1 MMYSMA
7 LFLTAVALCLT
18 LTGSADALILSA
30 QGKTDYV
37 IVTPKDAIP
46 SEKRAAAELASFLQ
60 QIGGAQFAI
69 QDDTTALPPKAVL
82 LGNTSHLSKLGVT
95 PDWTKL
101 GKEGFLLQ
109 TKGEHLII
117 AGGRPRGTMYGVYA
131 FLEEKLGCRWYT
143 SKISNIPKR
152 DTIALPDLNETQI
165 PALEYREPFN
175 TDGFDP
181 DWASRN
187 RCNSTA
193 ARLTEEHGGKIV
205 YDPFVHSFY
214 QGMMIPPS
222 VYFKDHPEYFSEIDG
237 KRTADNAQLCLT
249 NPDVVKLM
257 VQKVKEVIQKN
268 PSVAIV
274 SVSQNDWHGNC
285 QCANCKAIDDAEG
298 SPAGSLLT
306 FVNQIAEQVEK
317 EYPDVAIDTL
327 AYQYTRKPPKTIC
340 PRPNVIVRLCSI
352 ECDFGQP
359 LETGKRNQGF
369 ADDIRGWHKLCN
381 RLYIWDYITSFSHY
395 MVPFPNL
402 HNLGANVRFFY
413 ENGVKGIFEE
423 GNYGP
428 GGCGENNELRNY
440 MLAKMLWNPNVDG
453 DAVRREFLNGVYGP
467 AAKPIEEYQRMLEK
481 SVADK
486 DVNVPCWFT
495 PDAAIFTDD
504 LIAQSQALFDRAEA
518 AVKGDKELV
527 LRVRQAR
534 MPIDYVALC
543 KSMGKS
549 QGTWKLTET
558 RFAPDVSK
566 TVSDA
571 SNRFF
576 ETAKAVG
583 LKCLSEGGHGMN
595 PPQVDEFYGKVGLG
609 LTGADVVWVKGDR
622 LSAAVAPDMGCR
634 LLAVRDTTP
643 KLDRLNFSPN
653 TAQSTGVAAWSETF
667 YRNLGANSRFAAD
680 GQTGSY
686 TADLPNSFKVTRS
699 IAPAP
704 DGIVVSSKV
713 TNAKQDQPLQAT
725 ARLLVA
731 LAGEVRLTG
740 AFGEK
745 TVPTLIPESLGN
757 VAATAA
763 EIAGKPVM
771 LKAAAGGAV
780 TIAVSGPLAAI
791 STGPGPDGLVSVAV
805 SFEVP
810 TLKLNDSTEWKI
822 TVTCVNESGGVKKSA
837 PGVIE
842 AQDSSL
848 SCYREGKLSG
858 RRFEPT
864 SSDGQVSYIIGSTNE
879 WALQWLYPISLFE
892 PNRKYDVLAVVRVLG
907 KGDRVDGVGITYG
920 VYNTV
925 NKVGRGGGQL
935 ADAANKPGQWQT
947 VRIATLVPEGG
958 DYIWFAPAKNEAV
971 KEIQLD
977 RILMAPVSGD

>member
-1 MMYSMA
+1 MQR
-7 LFLTAVALCLT
+7 LT
-18 LTGSADALILSA
+18 LLVAALSFASTVSAKPLILSSKGA
-30 QGKTDYV
+30 TDYV

-69 QDDTTALPPKAVL
+69 QDDTTALPPKAIL
-82 LGNTSHLSKLGVT
+82 LGNNAHLAKLGVT
-95 PDWTKL
+95 PDWKKL
-101 GKEGFLLQ
+101 GKEGFLIQ
-109 TKGEHLII
+109 TKGNCLII

-143 SKISNIPKR
+143 SKVSRIPKP
-152 DTIALPDLNETQI
+152 DTITIPNLNETQV
-165 PALEYREPFN
+165 PAMEYREPFN
-175 TDGFDP
+175 TDGFDA

-187 RCNSTA
+187 RCNSA
-193 ARLTEEHGGKIV
+193 SASLTEEHGGKVI

-214 QGMMIPPS
+214 QPMMIPPS
-222 VYFKDHPEYFSEIDG
+222 VYFKDHPEYFSEIGG

-249 NPDVVKLM
+249 NPDVVNLV
-257 VQKVKEVIQKN
+257 VQKVKEVIQRN
-268 PSVAIV
+268 PDVAIV

-298 SPAGSLLT
+298 SPAGSLIT
-306 FVNQIAEQVEK
+306 FVNQVAEGVEK

-327 AYQYTRKPPKTIC
+327 AYQYTRKPPKTIR

-359 LETGKRNQGF
+359 LETGKRNQSF

-402 HNLGANVRFFY
+402 KHLGANVRFFY

-440 MLAKMLWNPNVDG
+440 MLAKQLWNPNVDG
-453 DAVRREFLNGVYGP
+453 DAVRRDFLNGVYGP

-481 SVADK
+481 SVAEK

-495 PDAAIFTDD
+495 PDAPIFTDD
-504 LIAQSQALFDRAEA
+504 LIAQSQALFEKAEA
-518 AVKGDKELV
+518 AVKGDKELL

-534 MPIDYVALC
+534 MPIDYVVLC

-558 RFAPDVSK
+558 RFAPEVPKS
-566 TVSDA
+566 VSDA

-583 LKCLSEGGHGMN
+583 LKCLSEGGHGVN

-609 LTGADVVWVKGDR
+609 LTGADVVWVKGDH
-622 LSAAVAPDMGCR
+622 LFAAVAPDMGCR
-634 LLAVRDTTP
+634 LLAVRDSTS
-643 KLDRLNFSPN
+643 KLDRLVFSPN
-653 TAQSTGVAAWSETF
+653 TAQSTGVAAYSETF
-667 YRNLGANSRFAAD
+667 YKNLGTNERFARD
-680 GQTGSY
+680 TQTGSY
-686 TADLPNSFKVTRS
+686 TADLPNGFKITRS
-699 IAPAP
+699 IAPAA
-704 DGIVVSSKV
+704 DGIALSSKV
-713 TNAKQDQPLQAT
+713 TNTKQDQPLQAT

-731 LAGEVRLTG
+731 LAGEVKVIG

-745 TVPTLIPESLGN
+745 TVPPLIPESLGT
-757 VAATAA
+757 VTATAA
-763 EIAGKPVM
+763 EIAGQPVT
-771 LKAAAGGAV
+771 LKVAEGGAV
-780 TIAVSGPLAAI
+780 TLAASGPLAAL
-791 STGPGPDGLVSVAV
+791 SVGPGPDGLVSVAAT
-805 SFEVP
+805 FEVP
-810 TLKLNDSTEWKI
+810 TLKSNDFTEWKI
-822 TVTCVNESGGVKKSA
+822 TVTCANESGGVKRSA

-848 SCYREGKLSG
+848 GCYREGELSG
-858 RRFEPT
+858 RRFDPT
-864 SSDGQVSYIIGSTNE
+864 ASDGQVSYIIGFTNE

-892 PNRKYDVLAVVRVLG
+892 PNRKYDILAVVRVLG
-907 KGDRVDGVGITYG
+907 NRDKVDGVGMTYG
-920 VYNTV
+920 IYNQES
-925 NKVGRGGGQL
+925 KLGRGGGQL

-947 VRIATLVPEGG
+947 IRIATLVPEAG
-958 DYIWFAPAKNEAV
+958 DYLWFAPAKNEAV
-971 KEIQLD
+971 KEMQVD
-977 RILMAPVSGD
+977 RILIVPVKE

>member
-1 MMYSMA
+1 MQR
-7 LFLTAVALCLT
+7 LT
-18 LTGSADALILSA
+18 LLLAALSFASAATAKPLVLSSKGA
-30 QGKTDYV
+30 TDYV
-37 IVTPKDAIP
+37 IVTPKDAIL

-69 QDDTTALPPKAVL
+69 QDDTTALPAKAVL
-82 LGNTSHLSKLGVT
+82 LGNNAHLAKLGVT
-95 PDWTKL
+95 PDWKKL

-131 FLEEKLGCRWYT
+131 FLEGKLGCRWYT
-143 SKISNIPKR
+143 SKISSIPKR
-152 DTIALPDLNETQI
+152 DTITIPDLNETQV
-165 PALEYREPFN
+165 PAMEYREPFN
-175 TDGFDP
+175 TDGFDA

-187 RCNSTA
+187 RCNSA
-193 ARLTEEHGGKIV
+193 SAQLTVEHGGKII

-214 QGMMIPPS
+214 QPMMVPPS

-274 SVSQNDWHGNC
+274 SVSQNDWRGNC

-298 SPAGSLLT
+298 SPAGSLIT
-306 FVNQIAEQVEK
+306 FVNQVAEGVEK

-327 AYQYTRKPPKTIC
+327 AYQYTRKPPKTIR

-359 LETGKRNQGF
+359 LETGKRNQSF

-402 HNLGANVRFFY
+402 KHLGPNVRFFH

-440 MLAKMLWNPNVDG
+440 MLAKMLWNPNENG

-467 AAKPIEEYQRMLEK
+467 AAKPIEEYQRLLEK
-481 SVADK
+481 SVAEK

-495 PDAAIFTDD
+495 PDAPIFTDD
-504 LIAQSQALFDRAEA
+504 LIAQSQALFEKAEA
-518 AVKGDKELV
+518 AVKDDKELV

-534 MPIDYVALC
+534 MPIDYVVLC

-558 RFAPDVSK
+558 RFAPDVPK
-566 TVSDA
+566 AVSDT

-583 LKCLSEGGHGMN
+583 LRCLNEGGHGMN

-634 LLAVRDTTP
+634 LLAVRDTTS

-653 TAQSTGVAAWSETF
+653 TAQSTGVAAYSETF
-667 YRNLGANSRFAAD
+667 YWNLGTNARFARDA
-680 GQTGSY
+680 QAGSY
-686 TADLPNSFKVTRS
+686 TADLPNGFTVTRS
-699 IAPAP
+699 IAPAS

-713 TNAKQDQPLQAT
+713 TNTKPDQPLQAT

-731 LAGEVRLTG
+731 LAGEVKVIG

-745 TVPTLIPESLGN
+745 TVPPLIPESLGN
-757 VAATAA
+757 AAVTAA
-763 EIAGKPVM
+763 EIGGQPVT
-771 LKAAAGGAV
+771 LKSAAGGAV
-780 TIAVSGPLAAI
+780 TLAVSGPLAAI
-791 STGPGPDGLVSVAV
+791 SFGPGPDGLVSVAAT
-805 SFEVP
+805 FEVP
-810 TLKLNDSTEWKI
+810 TLKSNDSTEWKI
-822 TVTCVNESGGVKKSA
+822 TVTCTNESGGVKRSA
-837 PGVIE
+837 PGAIE

-848 SCYREGKLSG
+848 GCYREGELSG
-858 RRFEPT
+858 RRFDPT
-864 SSDGQVSYIIGSTNE
+864 ASDGHLSYIIGSTNE

-892 PNRKYDVLAVVRVLG
+892 PNRKYDVMAVVRVLG
-907 KGDRVDGVGITYG
+907 NGDKVDGVGMTYG
-920 VYNTV
+920 VYNTES
-925 NKVGRGGGQL
+925 KLGRGGGQL
-935 ADAANKPGQWQT
+935 ADATNAPGQWQT
-947 VRIATLVPEGG
+947 IKIATLVPEAG

-971 KEIQLD
+971 KEMQLD
-977 RILMAPVSGD
+977 RILMVPVN